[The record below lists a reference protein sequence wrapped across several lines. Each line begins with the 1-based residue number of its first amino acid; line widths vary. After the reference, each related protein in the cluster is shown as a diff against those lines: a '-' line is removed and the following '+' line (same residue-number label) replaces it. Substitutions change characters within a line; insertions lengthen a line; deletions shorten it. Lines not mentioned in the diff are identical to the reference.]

1 MKKKIFLRGI
11 LGFPIGVA
19 IGYVITILLSLIF
32 ANEYYSPC
40 VPDLIKV
47 TGSEINAVILQ
58 TLLTGILGV
67 VFSASSVIWELNDW
81 SIAKQTGVYFLIISF
96 AMMPIA
102 YFSHWMEHSIFG
114 AISYFAVF
122 IIIFVVIWI
131 TQFIFY
137 KHNVKKMN
145 ENLHK
150 KVK

>member
-32 ANEYYSPC
+32 ANGYYSPC

-96 AMMPIA
+96 AMMSIA
-102 YFSHWMEHSIFG
+102 YFSLWF
-114 AISYFAVF
+114 
-122 IIIFVVIWI
+122 
-131 TQFIFY
+131 
-137 KHNVKKMN
+137 
-145 ENLHK
+145 
-150 KVK
+150 

>member
-150 KVK
+150 KK